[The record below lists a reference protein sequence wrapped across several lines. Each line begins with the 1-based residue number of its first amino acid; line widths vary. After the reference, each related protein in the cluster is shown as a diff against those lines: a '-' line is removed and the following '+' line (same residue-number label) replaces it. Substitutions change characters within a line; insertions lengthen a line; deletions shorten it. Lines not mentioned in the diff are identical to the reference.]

1 MASNIWS
8 VNSITDAYK
17 QPVKGH
23 FGHHILFTS
32 FFSDLEKKRNRMEEQ
47 HKYITEKWDIKHFL
61 FLKLSILSRVHGN
74 ISLSVIHR
82 IINIISHS
90 RQWELLT

>member
-1 MASNIWS
+1 
-8 VNSITDAYK
+8 
-17 QPVKGH
+17 
-23 FGHHILFTS
+23 
-32 FFSDLEKKRNRMEEQ
+32 MEEQ

-61 FLKLSILSRVHGN
+61 FLKLSILYRVHGN

-82 IINIISHS
+82 IINIISQS